1 MRVLTVVTGLAFG
14 LLLAAC
20 GAPADETRTVPQA
33 QPAEENSTE
42 LAKHVVYYNAQPTDQ
57 LTAEIAR
64 AYGIQRS
71 KNRAML
77 NVSVIDKE
85 TSRAVAAEVDVKV
98 TNLTG
103 QLKTVSL
110 RVVEEGGALY
120 YIGELPVANA
130 ETLIF
135 DLTITPEGSDE
146 TSTVRFKR
154 QFFSN

>member
-1 MRVLTVVTGLAFG
+1 MRVFTVVTGLAFG

-20 GAPADETRTVPQA
+20 GAPADEARVVPQA

-42 LAKHVVYYNAQPTDQ
+42 LAEHVVHYNAQSTDQ

-64 AYGIQRS
+64 VYGIQRS

-77 NVSVIDKE
+77 NVSVIEKE
-85 TSRAVAAEVDVKV
+85 TNLPVAAKIDVKV

-110 RVVEEGGALY
+110 RLVEEGGAIY

-135 DLTITPEGSDE
+135 DLTVTPEGSDE

>member
-14 LLLAAC
+14 LLVAGC
-20 GAPADETRTVPQA
+20 GAPAEETRTVPQA
-33 QPAEENSTE
+33 QPAEENSAE
-42 LAKHVVYYNAQPTDQ
+42 LAKHVVHFNAQSTDQ

-64 AYGIQRS
+64 VYGIQRS

-85 TSRAVAAEVDVKV
+85 TNLAVAAQVDVKV

-103 QLKTVSL
+103 QLKNVSL
-110 RVVEEGGALY
+110 RVVEEGGAMY

-135 DLTITPEGSDE
+135 DLTVTPQGSDE
-146 TSTVRFKR
+146 SSTVRFKR

>member
-1 MRVLTVVTGLAFG
+1 MKLLNVIAVIAYG
-14 LLLAAC
+14 LLLSAC
-20 GAPADETRTVPQA
+20 GAPADDTRTVPA
-33 QPAEENSTE
+33 AHPADENSTE
-42 LAKHVVYYNAQPTDQ
+42 LPDHVVHYNAQSTDQ

-77 NVSVIDKE
+77 NVSIIEKASNRPVTADIDLKVI
-85 TSRAVAAEVDVKV
+85 
-98 TNLTG
+98 NLTG
-103 QLKTVSL
+103 QLKNVSL
-110 RVVEEGGALY
+110 RAVEDSDAIY

-135 DLTITPEGSDE
+135 ELTITPAGS
-146 TSTVRFKR
+146 TTSSTVRFKR